1 MTFVRPLE
9 AGRLFTDRRACIWL
23 TSCLLPPPCPPVQC
37 ESGSEGD
44 GTMHRRKKR
53 RTCGMMG
60 NGDTT
65 SHDDCASKER
75 SSSR

>member
-1 MTFVRPLE
+1 MTS
-9 AGRLFTDRRACIWL
+9 RLNFCFSSSRI
-23 TSCLLPPPCPPVQC
+23 QC

-53 RTCGMMG
+53 RTCSMMG

-65 SHDDCASKER
+65 SQDDCVSKER